1 MKLARP
7 VLISLS
13 AAVVCGGAI
22 LFLPAIS
29 AQDAPLLGAAA
40 NNPTQGYLGV
50 GMRDVDTE
58 RATQL
63 KLKEVR
69 GAEIITVDHDAPAA
83 KAGLR
88 VHDVILG
95 MNNQP
100 IDGQAQLTRMLHD
113 TPAGR
118 TVTLLISR
126 DGQVITLTAHLADRA
141 TIEANAWSQHIP
153 VPDPD
158 TDGFG
163 LPNTGMGNSFIP
175 TLGSN
180 PFYTGLD
187 LDMLGPQL
195 ANYFGVHDGQGLLVK
210 RVDDNSPGSAAGL
223 RAGDVI
229 TKVNGQV
236 MATTNQWM
244 HVIHSNR
251 GKQVQLTVIRD
262 RKENVV
268 PMMAGRGKAKSEVE
282 APEGMPGLALL
293 SAPGPNFARQCGFA
307 WFMQQ
312 APRVSPAQFA
322 QAAAERMHAVAAE

>member
-1 MKLARP
+1 M
-7 VLISLS
+7 SLS
-13 AAVVCGGAI
+13 AAFIGGSIAFTPC
-22 LFLPAIS
+22 LF
-29 AQDAPLLGAAA
+29 AQYITPSDSPLLGAAGQHIVLSGDDPA
-40 NNPTQGYLGV
+40 MVNPSQGYLGV

-58 RATQL
+58 RASQL

-88 VHDVILG
+88 IHDVILG

-113 TPAGR
+113 TPAGH

-126 DGQVITLTAHLADRA
+126 DGQIITLTAQLADRA

-158 TDGFG
+158 SNSFSLPAPSFG
-163 LPNTGMGNSFIP
+163 NGFIP

-187 LDMLGPQL
+187 VDMLGPQL
-195 ANYFGVHDGQGLLVK
+195 ANYFGVHDGQGLLVR

-229 TKVNGQV
+229 IKVNGQTV
-236 MATTNQWM
+236 ATTGQWV

-251 GKQVQLTVIRD
+251 GKQIQLTVIRD

-268 PMMAGRGKAKSEVE
+268 PMMAGRPKDKG
-282 APEGMPGLALL
+282 
-293 SAPGPNFARQCGFA
+293 
-307 WFMQQ
+307 
-312 APRVSPAQFA
+312 
-322 QAAAERMHAVAAE
+322 